1 MNDETIAIVFILF
14 VIGAFIL
21 YRKWFN
27 RRKKIYVAS
36 DEMNGGYRLRIVE
49 FNPRTDD
56 AQVLLSISHPSKTL
70 DIDHTAIEFISPK
83 REFQTIKLEE
93 LMEEEIKINYDESH
107 QSARLKFYKSD
118 MLRGIR
124 NREIKLY
131 RFRFVWQMESGS
143 KFKTHEMAI
152 SARYIFFKPDSG
164 FFN

>member
-1 MNDETIAIVFILF
+1 MNDETIAIIFILF

-27 RRKKIYVAS
+27 RRKKIYLAS

-49 FNPRTDD
+49 HNPRTDD
-56 AQVLLSISHPSKTL
+56 AQVLLSITHSAKPIQLNDVS
-70 DIDHTAIEFISPK
+70 IEFIRPDRDFHSI
-83 REFQTIKLEE
+83 RLEE
-93 LMEEEIKINYDESH
+93 LIEEKISINYTENRR
-107 QSARLKFYKSD
+107 SARLKFYKSD

-131 RFRFVWQMESGS
+131 RFRFVWHLSPGV
-143 KFKTHEMAI
+143 KYKTHEMVI